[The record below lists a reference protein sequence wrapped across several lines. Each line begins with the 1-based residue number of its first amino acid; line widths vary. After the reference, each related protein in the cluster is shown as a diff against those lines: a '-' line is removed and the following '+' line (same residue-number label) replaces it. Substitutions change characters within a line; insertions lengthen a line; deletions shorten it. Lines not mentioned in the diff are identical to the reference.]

1 MWYRHVIP
9 VLKRPGQERCD
20 CKASLG
26 DVERPCLRM
35 QVGEEEEELGLT
47 EMRATQPYVDFVI
60 YFQNIPKV

>member
-1 MWYRHVIP
+1 
-9 VLKRPGQERCD
+9 
-20 CKASLG
+20 
-26 DVERPCLRM
+26 M